1 MSTIKLTITV
11 ELIENVITLFDVIK
25 VYRCPTVDGLY
36 VEVSGVGTR
45 VPLVAGESLYFYD
58 DVTGDPSFY
67 YKTSYYNETTLL
79 ESDLS
84 EPIQGEAEALCVSLG
99 EMRAEGV
106 PSSISNARLL
116 AAIQTWQTFVERACR
131 QWFYPR
137 AMTWDLDGSGTTL
150 LQLPVPIVS
159 LSALYLNGDFSTPV
173 DPANYVAYTGRG
185 GGTRDDRRNPR
196 VKLVTGETSIF
207 EGVGPVRRRLFVFS
221 IGEKNQRLVGTFG
234 YVESNGEAPEP
245 IKYVIRKL
253 VVRNVK
259 PMWASG
265 GAAGPAGPVV
275 EEETDRH
282 RRKWADATVASKV
295 WSTTGDPELDQIL
308 AMYKSPLVVK
318 APRTMN
324 RRMTGGTPYG
334 S

>member
-1 MSTIKLTITV
+1 MATIKLTVTV
-11 ELIENVITLFDVIK
+11 EKLDNVLTLFDVMK
-25 VYRCPTVDGLY
+25 VYRAAVVGGPYLEITFP
-36 VEVSGVGTR
+36 GTR
-45 VPLVAGESLYFYD
+45 VELVAGETVYTFD
-58 DVTGDPSFY
+58 DVAGDPAFF
-67 YKTSYYNETTLL
+67 YKTSYFHETTLL
-79 ESDLS
+79 ESSLS
-84 EPIQGEAEALCVSLG
+84 DPIQGESDALCVSLG
-99 EMRAEGV
+99 DIRAEGV
-106 PSSISNARLL
+106 PATISNARILES
-116 AAIQTWQTFVERACR
+116 IQTWQAFVERACR

-137 AMTWDLDGSGTTL
+137 QMTLDLDGSGTTL

-173 DPANYVAYTGRG
+173 DPGNYVAYTGRG

-196 VKLVTGETSIF
+196 VKLATGETSIF

-221 IGEKNQRLVGTFG
+221 VGEKNQRLVGTFG
-234 YVESNGEAPEP
+234 YIESSGEAPEP

-295 WSTTGDPELDQIL
+295 WATTGDPELDQIL

-324 RRMTGGTPYG
+324 RRMTGRTPYG